1 MSVRATIRQSAHPA
15 LAQGALKLSGDDIHG
30 YHSIQ
35 VEEEQ
40 VAFAGW
46 LNRLLKDDQDV
57 RHLLP
62 ISKCGSDMYEKLD
75 DGIILCKLVNFA
87 APETIDKRVIN
98 LGNSLSTFDR
108 HENITLAVQ
117 SANSIGVTVINMDS
131 HSLSSED
138 NKKWLVI
145 ALLWQLIE
153 MYLFRDI
160 TLKNPIYCDGLG
172 VLLLPGETHSDIF
185 KLSHEEFLLRWV
197 NYHLEKAGCDR
208 RARNFTSDIK
218 DSEIYTELLYQIA
231 PADLC
236 VDKSAMEKRLLG
248 DRAEVMLQ
256 QADKMGCREFV
267 TAQDVKN
274 GHQRLNLAFTA
285 NLFNKYPGIESEP
298 VPPQPIRDDF
308 YPVVEETRE
317 EKTFRNWIN
326 SLGFDPY
333 VNDLYDGLRDGLII
347 LQIMDMIHPGIVN
360 WERVVEEHQ
369 MAKGVQRKYEM
380 LANCNYA
387 IILGKQM
394 GFSLVGIS
402 GQDIWEGNKTLTL
415 ALTWQLMRAHTLSLL
430 KREKRDVTE
439 EDLIKW
445 ANEKETE
452 CEKTHTIKNFKDKA
466 AIKTALPIIDLI
478 DCIKPGVVDYT
489 QVVDKPNNTDE
500 ENLENAKYAISC
512 GRKIGA
518 PVFALPEDIV
528 EDNPKMV
535 FTIYA
540 ALKYTYD
547 ITITKTTTLELRAE
561 AY

>member
-1 MSVRATIRQSAHPA
+1 MSIRASIRQSI
-15 LAQGALKLSGDDIHG
+15 LVQGALKLSGDDIHG
-30 YHSIQ
+30 YHSIN

-46 LNRLLKDDQDV
+46 LNHLLKDDQDLE
-57 RHLLP
+57 HLLP
-62 ISKCGSDMYEKLD
+62 ISDSGSDMYEKLD
-75 DGIILCKLVNFA
+75 DGIILCKVVNFA

-98 LGNSLSTFDR
+98 LGECLSTFQR

-131 HSLSSED
+131 HTLSSKE

-145 ALLWQLIE
+145 GLLWQLIE

-160 TLKNPIYCDGLG
+160 TSHNPIYCDGLI
-172 VLLLPGETHSDIF
+172 VLCLPGETLADIF
-185 KLSHEEFLLRWV
+185 KLSHEELLLRWV
-197 NYHLEKAGCDR
+197 NYHLEKAGCSR

-231 PADLC
+231 PAHLC
-236 VDKSAMEKRLLG
+236 VDKSAMEKRPLG

-274 GHQRLNLAFTA
+274 GHQRLNLAFVA
-285 NLFNKYPGIESEP
+285 NLFNKFPGLVEP
-298 VPPQPIRDDF
+298 EVKPEPEQPLA
-308 YPVVEETRE
+308 VTSETRE

-326 SLGFDPY
+326 HFGFDPY

-347 LQIMDMIHPGIVN
+347 LQIMDLIHPGIVN
-360 WERVVEEHQ
+360 WSRVVEEDQ

-380 LANCNYA
+380 LANCNYV
-387 IILGKQM
+387 ITLGKQM

-430 KREKRDVTE
+430 KREKVDVTE
-439 EDLIKW
+439 EDLINW
-445 ANEKETE
+445 ANEKVIE
-452 CEKTHTIKNFKDKA
+452 CGNTHTIKNFKDKA
-466 AIKTALPIIDLI
+466 AIKTALPIIDI
-478 DCIKPGVVDYT
+478 INCIQPGAVNYT
-489 QVVDKPNNTDE
+489 QVVDKKGSTDE
-500 ENLENAKYAISC
+500 ENLANAKYAISC

-518 PVFALPEDIV
+518 PIYALPEDIA

-535 FTIYA
+535 FTTYA

-547 ITITKTTTLELRAE
+547 MTITKTTTFQAK
-561 AY
+561 

>member
-1 MSVRATIRQSAHPA
+1 MSIRASIRQST

-46 LNRLLKDDQDV
+46 LNHQLKDDQDV
-57 RHLLP
+57 KHLLP
-62 ISKCGSDMYEKLD
+62 ISDSGFDMYEKLD
-75 DGIILCKLVNFA
+75 DGIILCKVVNLA

-98 LGNSLSTFDR
+98 LGDCLSTFQR

-131 HSLSSED
+131 HTLNSKEK
-138 NKKWLVI
+138 KKWLVI
-145 ALLWQLIE
+145 GLLWQLVE

-160 TLKNPIYCDGLG
+160 TSHNPIYCDGLI
-172 VLLLPGETHSDIF
+172 VLCLPGETLADIF
-185 KLSHEEFLLRWV
+185 KLSHEELLLRWI
-197 NYHLEKAGCDR
+197 NYHLEKAGCSR

-236 VDKSAMEKRLLG
+236 VDKSALEKRLLG
-248 DRAEVMLQ
+248 ERAEVMLQ

-274 GHQRLNLAFTA
+274 GHQRLNLAFVA
-285 NLFNKYPGIESEP
+285 NLFNKYPGLVAPEEDQTLHP
-298 VPPQPIRDDF
+298 LPIT
-308 YPVVEETRE
+308 EETRE
-317 EKTFRNWIN
+317 EKTYRNWIN
-326 SLGFDPY
+326 HFGFDPY
-333 VNDLYDGLRDGLII
+333 VTDLYDGLRDGLII
-347 LQIMDMIHPGIVN
+347 LQIMDLIHPGIVD
-360 WERVVEEHQ
+360 WSRVVEEHQ

-387 IILGKQM
+387 IGLGKQM

-430 KREKRDVTE
+430 KRPDCDVTE
-439 EDLIKW
+439 EDLINW
-445 ANEKETE
+445 ANDKEKE
-452 CEKTHTIKNFKDKA
+452 CGKTHPIKNFKDKA
-466 AIKTALPIIDLI
+466 AIRTALPIIDVI
-478 DCIKPGVVDYT
+478 DCVKPGAVDYT
-489 QVVDKPNNTDE
+489 QVVDKPDCTDE
-500 ENLENAKYAISC
+500 ENLANAKYAISC

-547 ITITKTTTLELRAE
+547 VTITKTMTFQAK
-561 AY
+561 